1 MANLIIKSSADNLVL
16 QGSDASPAIT
26 VGATGTTT
34 FAENATMSGVTTL
47 ANATITAGTFPA
59 GHVLQVLSTTK
70 TDTFSHATTTVTT
83 ITGLTVA
90 ITPSSTSNK
99 ILIMGGVNFGK
110 VNDNSGY
117 PLKLFKDSTEI
128 GIGGAAGTR
137 PLGMADLNMPAYSG
151 DFMEHRYVSF
161 LDSPNTTSAITYSFR
176 IVSRDSTAITIN
188 SPSTDGDNTY
198 TTRGSSTITV
208 MEIKA

>member
-34 FAENATMSGVTTL
+34 FAENATLSGTANNLGTSTAGTFTSGV
-47 ANATITAGTFPA
+47 TFPA

-110 VNDNSGY
+110 VNANSGY

-137 PLGMADLNMPAYSG
+137 PLGMADLNMPAYSAT
-151 DFMEHRYVSF
+151 FMEHRYVSF

-188 SPSTDGDNTY
+188 SPSTDADNTY
-198 TTRGSSTITV
+198 TTRSYQQ
-208 MEIKA
+208 

>member
-110 VNDNSGY
+110 VNANSGY
-117 PLKLFKDSTEI
+117 PLKIFKDSTEI
-128 GIGGAAGTR
+128 GIGGAAGNR

-151 DFMEHRYVSF
+151 SFMEHRYVSF

-198 TTRGSSTITV
+198 TMRGSSTITV

>member
-110 VNDNSGY
+110 VNANSGY

-151 DFMEHRYVSF
+151 SLWSIDTLVF
-161 LDSPNTTSAITYSFR
+161 
-176 IVSRDSTAITIN
+176 
-188 SPSTDGDNTY
+188 
-198 TTRGSSTITV
+198 
-208 MEIKA
+208 